1 MLITYNQEQKITLEK
16 EISLIEFLQLQNL
29 QIQGIAVAVDEK
41 IIKKTELESFILKDG
56 MAVDVYNMV
65 SGGQYDR

>member
-1 MLITYNQEQKITLEK
+1 MVITYNQEQKITLEK
-16 EISLIEFLQLQNL
+16 EISLKEFLQLQNL

-65 SGGQYDR
+65 SGG

>member
-16 EISLIEFLQLQNL
+16 EISLKEFLQLQNL

-41 IIKKTELESFILKDG
+41 IIKKTEFESF
-56 MAVDVYNMV
+56 N
-65 SGGQYDR
+65 DR

>member
-1 MLITYNQEQKITLEK
+1 MVITYNQEQKITLEK

-65 SGGQYDR
+65 SGG

>member
-1 MLITYNQEQKITLEK
+1 MVITYNQEQKITLEK
-16 EISLIEFLQLQNL
+16 EISLKEFLQLQNL

-41 IIKKTELESFILKDG
+41 IIKKTEFESFILKGG

-65 SGGQYDR
+65 SGG

>member
-16 EISLIEFLQLQNL
+16 EISLKEFLQLQNL

-41 IIKKTELESFILKDG
+41 IIKKTELESFFLKDG

-65 SGGQYDR
+65 SGG

>member
-65 SGGQYDR
+65 SGG

>member
-1 MLITYNQEQKITLEK
+1 MLITYNQEKKITLEK
-16 EISLIEFLQLQNL
+16 EISLKEFLQLQNL

-65 SGGQYDR
+65 SGG

>member
-16 EISLIEFLQLQNL
+16 EISLKEFLQLQNL

>member
-16 EISLIEFLQLQNL
+16 EISLKEFLQLQNL

-65 SGGQYDR
+65 SGG